1 MQRCQIVIAD
11 VVDTVVGQP
20 LVLRPLDD
28 GVIERAGKNLR
39 KDCQYVDMH
48 HGCVLK
54 FCIIRQM

>member
-1 MQRCQIVIAD
+1 
-11 VVDTVVGQP
+11 
-20 LVLRPLDD
+20 
-28 GVIERAGKNLR
+28 VIERAGKNLR